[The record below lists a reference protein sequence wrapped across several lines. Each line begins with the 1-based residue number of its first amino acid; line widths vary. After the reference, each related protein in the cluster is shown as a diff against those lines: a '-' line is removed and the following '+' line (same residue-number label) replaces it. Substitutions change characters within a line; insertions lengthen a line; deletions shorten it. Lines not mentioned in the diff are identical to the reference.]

1 MSSGEDGRRLTEKQQ
16 RFAEEYVIDC
26 VAKDAAIRAGYSE
39 KTADKIGWQLLEKPR
54 VAEEIKRLLDK
65 KAKKTGADAEWI
77 TARLMREAEYD
88 GEGSSHAARVSAL
101 ATLSKNAGLQ
111 TDRLKVEIE
120 HTWNEQEV
128 AERLV
133 LIFQQIDRANQ
144 VIDADFSEQGKDSRL
159 LEPGESPAE
168 SPDNRDSEEVEA
180 SPLDTIPRPADSGLL

>member
-1 MSSGEDGRRLTEKQQ
+1 MSSGEGRRLTPKQQ
-16 RFAEEYVIDC
+16 RFAEEYVVDC
-26 VAKDAAIRAGYSE
+26 NGKQAAIRSGYSE
-39 KTADKIGWQLLEKPR
+39 KTAEFQASRLLSNDKVASEIKSLLEKK
-54 VAEEIKRLLDK
+54 E
-65 KAKKTGADAEWI
+65 KKTGADAEWI

-101 ATLSKNAGLQ
+101 ATLSKNAGMQ

-120 HTWNEQEV
+120 HNWNDQEA

-133 LIFQQIDRANQ
+133 LIFQQIDRAKQ
-144 VIDADFSEQGKDSRL
+144 VIDADFSQQGKDSRL

-180 SPLDTIPRPADSGLL
+180 SSLDTIPRPADSSLL